1 MPDETLTSEAGM
13 FPLDHALTTLGAG
26 EVIDFNGRKY
36 YPDLSKAYFVF
47 QMARGFP
54 SVTAYGTGFHPN
66 VVASHFRS
74 LLHQN
79 INREHRMAIHTDGK
93 QPDAIIGS
101 IVDVDFP
108 NGSNWQVQKDINK
121 APIITGVGALFKN
134 AVGLRTIV
142 GEHQTSRHKYAVS
155 MECDWLLNESG
166 ILVERRGEKPT
177 LASKT
182 PPDLWEAGWEYI
194 DYTEAPEELKASF
207 SVKRN
212 RVVGPYKGRAVRV
225 LMGGLDKPIHFSGMA
240 VVRYGAEPSAGIM
253 RLAAS
258 DETSRCLGNI
268 TEGLKKLFVK
278 KS

>member
-1 MPDETLTSEAGM
+1 
-13 FPLDHALTTLGAG
+13 LGAG
-26 EVIDFNGRKY
+26 EAIEFNGRKY
-36 YPDLSKAYFVF
+36 QPDSSKAYFMF

-101 IVDVDFP
+101 VVDVDFP
-108 NGSNWQVQKDINK
+108 SGSNWQVQGDVSK

-142 GEHQTSRHKYAVS
+142 GEHQTGRHKYAVS
-155 MECDWLLNESG
+155 MECDWMLWESG
-166 ILVERRGEKPT
+166 FVVERRGEKPT
-177 LASKT
+177 PGFKT
-182 PPDLWEAGWEYI
+182 PPDLWESGWEYI
-194 DYTEAPEELKASF
+194 DYIDAPEELRSSF
-207 SVKRN
+207 SVKKK
-212 RVVGPYKGRAVRV
+212 RVVSLYKGRSVRV
-225 LMGGLDKPIHFSGMA
+225 LMGGLNKPIHFSGMA
-240 VVRYGAEPSAGIM
+240 VVRYGAEGSAAIM

-258 DETSRCLGNI
+258 DETSQALGNI
-268 TEGLKKLFVK
+268 AEGLKKFFSK
-278 KS
+278 IC